1 MSSAGFMASFFGGGR
16 ASSAASQEAALPF
29 PDVAP
34 SWESLAASL
43 EAACL
48 AAGVEH
54 SPDLVNGPTNPHS
67 LQRLFGSTAP
77 PRVHLYR
84 DTAAWCPYCEK
95 VWLQLEEK
103 RIPYT
108 VEKINM
114 RCYGDKPASFLAICP
129 SGMLPALELDG
140 ELYTE
145 SAAIAQLLEDK
156 FPGHAALLPAPGT
169 VERRAADELLRLERA
184 LFSRWMQWLTRSGD
198 AGKPGFLEAL
208 GMVEQ
213 ALQRSGGPYFLGP
226 QLSLVDITFAP
237 FLERM
242 AASLLY
248 YKAFRMRGVGAYPG
262 LEAWFTA
269 MHGRPTFN
277 AIQSDV
283 YTHAHDL
290 PPQLGGC
297 EFNALGPAVAAALD
311 GHDSSSWRLPL
322 GPLSDTSLE
331 AWPGGGQP
339 RKGPPGGVPAPGQ
352 EPRPG
357 DPLRR
362 QGLRHPGAS
371 PRQRSTQRPDRPA
384 WGDPPAGRG
393 RRPEAGGPRA
403 ADRPCRRWHAAAIR
417 ARRTRRRRP
426 AQMQR
431 RCCCRCRRIPARPR
445 RRSAGHALPG
455 GATVEGAPELVR
467 RRCAACRAVRGS
479 PSSCVVHPR

>member
-198 AGKPGFLEAL
+198 SGKPGFLEAL

-331 AWPGGGQP
+331 AWPGGDSP
-339 RKGPPGGVPAPGQ
+339 EKDRLEACLRLVKNHGPVTRFAARGCGTP
-352 EPRPG
+352 
-357 DPLRR
+357 
-362 QGLRHPGAS
+362 
-371 PRQRSTQRPDRPA
+371 
-384 WGDPPAGRG
+384 G
-393 RRPEAGGPRA
+393 RRPVSAPLSDPTAQPGETHLPDVDAALRLVAHALLTGHA
-403 ADRPCRRWHAAAIR
+403 ADGTPLPSVLAAHGAGAQPRCNGAAAAAAAEYLRDRVGVPRDMRYPAARQLR
-417 ARRTRRRRP
+417 AHLNWFVDGVQP
-426 AQMQR
+426 A
-431 RCCCRCRRIPARPR
+431 AR
-445 RRSAGHALPG
+445 
-455 GATVEGAPELVR
+455 
-467 RRCAACRAVRGS
+467 
-479 PSSCVVHPR
+479 